1 MNINRNNYEEFFLM
15 YVDNELPAAQRK
27 IVESF
32 VRDNPDLEEE
42 LALLQQSKLT
52 PENNLSF
59 EQKGLLF
66 KSEIDDWINQTNYE
80 EFFLLYVDNELDEE
94 VKRAVE
100 KFALKHPHAKTELEI
115 LKKARLEPDHD
126 IIFKGKEN
134 LYRKEERK
142 IIWMPWLRVAS
153 AVLIIVMAGL
163 FVYVYKSSHTTP
175 HIAKTESDNNT
186 GSKNNDSAEK
196 NKQVVTSA
204 PVDTLNNTNAAKQ
217 TASKQNNQEKR
228 IPQRVKDMQKDNT
241 DKIKPEVAKN
251 NTRENKNI
259 ETANLKKDVPIAS
272 AISEKDASLVNTNKI
287 ALQPAVADV
296 ITAKTNVS
304 ATDVAIG
311 TNDNNSFIKQAVYEE
326 SKGDP
331 ENDVNFMT
339 FSAKKNKMRGIF
351 RKVTRVFDKTTNVD
365 DGKRKVLVGNF
376 QIALN

>member
-1 MNINRNNYEEFFLM
+1 MNINRNNYEEFFLL

-32 VRDNPDLEEE
+32 VRDNPDLAEE
-42 LALLQQSKLT
+42 LALLQQSKLI
-52 PENNLSF
+52 PENSLSF
-59 EQKGLLF
+59 DHKELLF

-100 KFALKHPHAKTELEI
+100 KFALKHPHLKTELEI

-126 IIFKGKEN
+126 IVFKGKEN

-142 IIWMPWLRVAS
+142 IIWMPWLRIAA
-153 AVLIIVMAGL
+153 AVLIVMMASL
-163 FVYVYKSSHTTP
+163 FVYVYKSSHTNQP
-175 HIAKTESDNNT
+175 VAKTESNNNI
-186 GSKNNDSAEK
+186 GSKNNDSVEK
-196 NKQVVTSA
+196 NSQAVTSA

-217 TASKQNNQEKR
+217 IASKQNNQEKQ
-228 IPQRVKDMQKDNT
+228 IPQRAKDMQKDHT
-241 DKIKPEVAKN
+241 DKIKTEVAEN

-259 ETANLKKDVPIAS
+259 ETANLKTDIPTLS
-272 AISEKDASLVNTNKI
+272 AISEKDTSLVNTNKI

-296 ITAKTNVS
+296 ITAKTNVN
-304 ATDVAIG
+304 ATDVAVG
-311 TNDNNSFIKQAVYEE
+311 TNDNNSFIKQAVFED
-326 SKGDP
+326 SMRDP
-331 ENDVNFMT
+331 ENDINFMT